1 MDWTYKG
8 KPITELPNSISDFV
22 YEITYVSGKR
32 YIGKKRARTIA
43 TKPPL
48 KSGNTRPTHIG
59 YINKNIGG
67 KRVKLEQYVKELP
80 WRAYTGSSTL
90 TKDEIIKSKEILY
103 LCTTGR
109 TATYLENKLLYAV
122 DAPINNRYLNESIG
136 GRIYSNCLTG
146 LYESNTR
153 PTEITINITPF
164 DAQNILSTAERA
176 SRQDKTLPYDIWT
189 AFGKY
194 NEVVEISITT
204 GEENDL

>member
-67 KRVKLEQYVKELP
+67 KRVKLEQYIKEVN
-80 WRAYTGSSTL
+80 WRDYTGSSTL
-90 TKDEIIKSKEILY
+90 TKDEVIKSKEILY
-103 LCTTGR
+103 LSTTGR

-122 DAPINNRYLNESIG
+122 DAPINNKYINESISG
-136 GRIYSNCLTG
+136 KIYSNCLDG
-146 LYESNTR
+146 LYESNSM
-153 PTEITINITPF
+153 PIKVCINITPY
-164 DAQNILSTAERA
+164 DARELLSEANKAFLRG
-176 SRQDKTLPYDIWT
+176 KTLPYDIWT